1 MSPVLLAAVLA
12 FLAVLAAGVA
22 IRRQGGPRVAPAGG
36 GVWAED
42 GAVHRTGTVRA
53 RLRMAGL
60 DAPGPLRAFQTAYAL
75 SIVALAALLGWLG
88 HTISQ
93 DAATTAFAGAAGAL
107 LGMRLPLWWLDGR
120 VEARRID
127 IRTEIPVMLDLLQI
141 SMQGGLS
148 LHAAWTA
155 TAGGLEGSGDALAQ
169 EMRRVDLGVSLGK
182 PWGSALAEAADAT
195 GVDEFRSLGSLLGQT
210 QRFGTEVAD
219 MIRVLCDSLRHE
231 ELQSLEEQA
240 HRMSVRMLLPLAG
253 LLLPATLILVIAPL
267 LLLLL
272 EALQE
277 ASSN

>member
-1 MSPVLLAAVLA
+1 MTPWTLLAAALA
-12 FLAVLAAGVA
+12 FAAVIVVGMASRRRTAAATSPESGIWSDADQDGDGGSVA
-22 IRRQGGPRVAPAGG
+22 
-36 GVWAED
+36 D
-42 GAVHRTGTVRA
+42 
-53 RLRMAGL
+53 RLRMAGMGDEGSIRSFRL
-60 DAPGPLRAFQTAYAL
+60 AHAGT
-75 SIVALAALLGWLG
+75 IVALAGALGWLG
-88 HTISQ
+88 HAIGGDLGT
-93 DAATTAFAGAAGAL
+93 AAFAASAGAL
-107 LGMRLPLWWLDGR
+107 LGIRLPLWWLDGR

-127 IRTEIPVMLDLLQI
+127 MRSEFPVMLDLLQI
-141 SMQGGLS
+141 SMQGGLG
-148 LHAAWTA
+148 LHAAWSA

-169 EMRRVDLGVSLGK
+169 EMRRVDLAVGLGK
-182 PWGSALAEAADAT
+182 TWGAALSEAAAST